1 MDRLVSGDEEAAK
14 GGQSA
19 TGDGAPMDPVRFG
32 SAIRALRRQRG
43 WRQIDLAAAAGV
55 SHDTVSRAENGRLA
69 GLLFGSVER
78 IATALGATIV
88 LDLRWR
94 GGALDRLLDERH
106 AALAGVMM
114 RRLRRVGWEVQ
125 AEVSYSHYGERGSI
139 DLLGWHA
146 ASASL
151 VVIEVK
157 TQLASVEETLRKHD
171 EKVRLARQIAGDRFG
186 WRARQL
192 GRLLVLPAENTAR
205 RRVAR
210 HSDVLDV
217 ALPARGPVI
226 NQWLAR
232 PAGALSGILFVPV
245 ADEVRTKQG
254 SATPRRVRVPRT
266 KAD

>member
-1 MDRLVSGDEEAAK
+1 MDA
-14 GGQSA
+14 
-19 TGDGAPMDPVRFG
+19 VRFG
-32 SAIRALRRQRG
+32 SAVRALRRQRG
-43 WRQIDLAAAAGV
+43 WRQVDLAETAGV
-55 SHDTVSRAENGRLA
+55 SHDTVSRVENGRLE
-69 GLLFGSVER
+69 GLLFGTVER
-78 IATALGATIV
+78 IARALGATTTV
-88 LDLRWR
+88 DLRWR
-94 GGALDRLLDERH
+94 GGAVDRLLDERH
-106 AALAGVMM
+106 AALGGVVT
-114 RRLRRVGWEVQ
+114 RRLLRLGWDVQ

-151 VVIEVK
+151 LVIELK

-210 HSDVLDV
+210 HSDVLDI

-226 NQWLAR
+226 HQWLAR
-232 PAGALSGILFVPV
+232 PAGALSGILFVPL
-245 ADEVRTKQG
+245 AGEVRTKEG
-254 SATPRRVRVPRT
+254 GATPRRVRVPRR
-266 KAD
+266 KANGAQASVSEANIGA